1 MIFEQ
6 SLFGTI
12 HAINLTEIFDST
24 RSSFMLRAAIAF
36 FILGLVSILLGAN
49 NVGGLSLDIGKT
61 LLFVF
66 LILAVISFIASM
78 VTGRKMINKH

>member
-1 MIFEQ
+1 
-6 SLFGTI
+6 
-12 HAINLTEIFDST
+12 
-24 RSSFMLRAAIAF
+24 MLRAAIAF
-36 FILGLVSILLGAN
+36 FVLGLLAILLGAN
-49 NVGGLSLDIGKT
+49 GIGGLSLDIGKT